1 METETPRK
9 DQLKSQATTALKPLA
24 QTIQEGAQET
34 SGRLSDWVTEPEKGT
49 DVTKRVL
56 AVLAWIGVWIMAVW
70 SEPLSILSLTFAGVL
85 LAFWVNGRRVAK
97 RRVSPPEEVAGKP
110 AGSPVGEMPEPVE
123 EVPAPP
129 RKKRDDFWSMH
140 TPSAPEKTL
149 VDTHSDGLVSEAPT
163 VRVRPGG
170 AQNLAGFTKT
180 QVIDA
185 SGVRTG
191 VRGGVSDGSDGGQ
204 QKQNDQVVIYPAS
217 DVSGKVSEEPSGVS
231 ESQVT
236 GVSGQLGP
244 VVEQSSRTVT
254 DSNIVTDHQEPVSLR
269 KESRPV
275 SDAEVLEMR
284 NREGLSVRALAR
296 KLGIPSSSVQDMLTR
311 AQEARRRQEISD
323 AVTPAGPRVLPQP
336 VFPGIW
342 FGEDG
347 HAQDVRLVPGCFEVM
362 DEALG
367 TRVLEFI
374 RDVLLGKVAGTTD
387 TWSVDLGSGFI
398 VGELPD
404 RGVVFSG
411 CWSETGTVVISKVMF
426 RE

>member
-9 DQLKSQATTALKPLA
+9 DQLKDRISTALQPLT
-24 QTIQEGAQET
+24 QTIQTGSHET
-34 SGRLSDWVTEPEKGT
+34 YGRLSDWVTEPEKGP

-70 SEPLSILSLTFAGVL
+70 SDPLSILALTFAGVL
-85 LAFWVNGRRVAK
+85 IAFWVNGRRVEKGSSRVEETPAK
-97 RRVSPPEEVAGKP
+97 AAKG
-110 AGSPVGEMPEPVE
+110 PVE
-123 EVPAPP
+123 EVPKAEQEVAEPP
-129 RKKRDDFWSMH
+129 GKKPDDFWSMH

-149 VDTHSDGLVSEAPT
+149 VDTHGDRMLSEAPT

-170 AQNLAGFTKT
+170 VQNPVGFTKT
-180 QVIDA
+180 QVIDV

-191 VRGGVSDGSDGGQ
+191 VRGGVSDGSDGGHR
-204 QKQNDQVVIYPAS
+204 KHNDQVEIYPAS

-231 ESQVT
+231 EPQVSA
-236 GVSGQLGP
+236 VSGQLGP
-244 VVEQSSRTVT
+244 VVEQSPRTVT

-367 TRVLEFI
+367 TQVLEFI